1 MNSLPSL
8 RVYKHEAL
16 VRDETDFVPI
26 MRYRPH
32 VPPAYEVYV

>member
-8 RVYKHEAL
+8 RVYKHEAFG
-16 VRDETDFVPI
+16 RDETDFVPI
-26 MRYRPH
+26 MHYRPH